1 MLKEVNTKV
10 IILLLLILKIKR
22 HKKGN
27 EKRKKFC
34 ISLVSKNPFHSQNHS
49 SQTRIKTRRYKDNNK
64 DDFERLRRYTLY
76 SNKTCNKH
84 VHTSCKNFSLPLTCR
99 NSVICLTMRLCMATP
114 NCVSFNKR
122 ATVIWGN
129 FFTALLGIVC
139 CCSSSSSSGKK
150 CCCFVGVFASSF
162 SSSATKDGGVV
173 VFVFLDD
180 VFFFVVF
187 SVILF

>member
-27 EKRKKFC
+27 EREIFLYLSRLFESK
-34 ISLVSKNPFHSQNHS
+34 SLSNEDKDDD
-49 SQTRIKTRRYKDNNK
+49 IKTNK
-64 DDFERLRRYTLY
+64 DDERLRYTLY

-84 VHTSCKNFSLPLTCR
+84 VHTSCKNFSLPFTCR

-114 NCVSFNKR
+114 SWVSFNKR

-129 FFTALLGIVC
+129 FFTVLLGIVAR
-139 CCSSSSSSGKK
+139 CSSSSGE
-150 CCCFVGVFASSF
+150 CCCFVGVASSF
-162 SSSATKDGGVV
+162 SSSATDPGGVV
-173 VFVFLDD
+173 VFVFLD

-187 SVILF
+187 SVILFKFLFEKK

>member
-1 MLKEVNTKV
+1 M
-10 IILLLLILKIKR
+10 KIKR

-34 ISLVSKNPFHSQNHS
+34 ISLVSRKNPSHSQNHS
-49 SQTRIKTRRYKDNNK
+49 SQTRIKTRRYKDNNNK

-114 NCVSFNKR
+114 SWVSFNKR

-129 FFTALLGIVC
+129 FFTVLLGIVAR
-139 CCSSSSSSGKK
+139 CSSSSGE
-150 CCCFVGVFASSF
+150 CCCFVGVASSF
-162 SSSATKDGGVV
+162 SSSATDPGGVV
-173 VFVFLDD
+173 VFVFLD

-187 SVILF
+187 SVILFKFLFEKK

>member
-1 MLKEVNTKV
+1 M
-10 IILLLLILKIKR
+10 KIKR

-34 ISLVSKNPFHSQNHS
+34 ISLVSKNPSHSQNHS
-49 SQTRIKTRRYKDNNK
+49 SQTRIKTRRYEDNNNK

-114 NCVSFNKR
+114 SWVSFNKR

-129 FFTALLGIVC
+129 FFTVLLGIVAR
-139 CCSSSSSSGKK
+139 CSSSSGE
-150 CCCFVGVFASSF
+150 CCCFVGVASSF
-162 SSSATKDGGVV
+162 SSSATDPGGVV
-173 VFVFLDD
+173 VFVFLD

-187 SVILF
+187 SVILFKFLFEKK